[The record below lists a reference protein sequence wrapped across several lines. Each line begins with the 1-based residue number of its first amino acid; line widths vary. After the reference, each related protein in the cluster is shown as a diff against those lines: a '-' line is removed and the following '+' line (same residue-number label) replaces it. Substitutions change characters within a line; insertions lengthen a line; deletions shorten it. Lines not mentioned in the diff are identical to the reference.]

1 MICLPRRS
9 RPAIIVDDRLPYIE
23 YEPETLH
30 GADIMVFRG
39 ENFTDSDYMPLPGS
53 ESKKDTNQ

>member
-1 MICLPRRS
+1 MIYLPRRS

-30 GADIMVFRG
+30 SAEVVTISGIHI
-39 ENFTDSDYMPLPGS
+39 TDDDYRPLPGG
-53 ESKKDTNQ
+53 DTPGDTAA